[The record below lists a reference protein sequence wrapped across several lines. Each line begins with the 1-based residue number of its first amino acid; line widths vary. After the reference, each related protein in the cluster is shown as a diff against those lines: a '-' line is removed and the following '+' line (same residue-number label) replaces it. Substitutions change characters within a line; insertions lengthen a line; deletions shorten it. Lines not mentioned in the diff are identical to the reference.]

1 MVWTI
6 VGRECWS
13 RGANFILY
21 GDFESWDV
29 CVSSWIKPLEIP
41 LDGLRPNGH
50 ARLPLPP
57 P

>member
-41 LDGLRPNGH
+41 LGGLRPNGH